1 MNGLSFILG
10 KTSRQTFEENGK
22 GRAGSGHHGNDL
34 IAPEWRPK
42 GHGVSHS
49 QSPRCK
55 NFNKHTQ
62 ATSGPVSILGGLGAV
77 RWFGKKR
84 LSPGYRLSPD
94 HFQTIQRVLTPDW
107 AQKNALYYFAQWA
120 NRGFYFLFVCSYT
133 TAIISPYFH
142 QGWACKG
149 NLGFSHFAPTRNVGT
164 TDDLGRRFR
173 CYQQDLDHSV
183 TSRVQRK
190 SVLQPAIRA
199 SCS

>member
-1 MNGLSFILG
+1 MNGLSFVVA

-34 IAPEWRPK
+34 IAPQWRPK

-77 RWFGKKR
+77 RRFVKKR

-107 AQKNALYYFAQWA
+107 AQKNALPNGLTGASIFFSCVRTRRLLSRHTFTKVGRA
-120 NRGFYFLFVCSYT
+120 RGILAF
-133 TAIISPYFH
+133 
-142 QGWACKG
+142 
-149 NLGFSHFAPTRNVGT
+149 PTLPLPET
-164 TDDLGRRFR
+164 
-173 CYQQDLDHSV
+173 
-183 TSRVQRK
+183 
-190 SVLQPAIRA
+190 
-199 SCS
+199 

>member
-1 MNGLSFILG
+1 MHCDKIFFDVFFMGWYKREGGTLSQGGLNGLSFILG

-84 LSPGYRLSPD
+84 LSPWLPTS
-94 HFQTIQRVLTPDW
+94 HQTIFKQSSECWLPIGHKKMLCIILPNGRTGASIFFSCVRTRRLLSRHTFTKVGR
-107 AQKNALYYFAQWA
+107 A
-120 NRGFYFLFVCSYT
+120 RGILAF
-133 TAIISPYFH
+133 
-142 QGWACKG
+142 
-149 NLGFSHFAPTRNVGT
+149 PTLPLPET
-164 TDDLGRRFR
+164 
-173 CYQQDLDHSV
+173 
-183 TSRVQRK
+183 
-190 SVLQPAIRA
+190 
-199 SCS
+199 

>member
-1 MNGLSFILG
+1 MLVKITKKLLCLMPSDKIFLMSFLWGGIRGKVEHAYQGGLNGLSFFVA

-49 QSPRCK
+49 QSPWCK

-62 ATSGPVSILGGLGAV
+62 ATGGPVSILGGLGAV

-120 NRGFYFLFVCSYT
+120 NRGF
-133 TAIISPYFH
+133 
-142 QGWACKG
+142 
-149 NLGFSHFAPTRNVGT
+149 
-164 TDDLGRRFR
+164 
-173 CYQQDLDHSV
+173 
-183 TSRVQRK
+183 
-190 SVLQPAIRA
+190 
-199 SCS
+199 